1 MTILFLDYDGVLH
14 PNEVYHYHKRGVVL
28 ECDGHALFEHADVL
42 LEILEPHPQVS
53 IVLSTSWVSVLGFD
67 RTKGYLPGAL
77 QKRVRG
83 ATYHSAFNG
92 WWDSA
97 TRYQQI
103 AGYVVRHGLSDWI
116 AVDDDD
122 VGWPDESRHRL
133 VFTKEM
139 AGLGEQ
145 AARKCLAEKLAK
157 GANNS

>member
-28 ECDGHALFEHADVL
+28 ECDEHALFEHAEALVD
-42 LEILEPHPQVS
+42 ILEPHPQVS

-67 RTKGYLPGAL
+67 RTKDYLPGAL

-103 AGYVVRHGLSDWI
+103 AGYVACHGLSDWI
-116 AVDDDD
+116 AVDDND
-122 VGWPDESRHRL
+122 VGCPDESRHHL
-133 VFTKEM
+133 VFTNEM
-139 AGLGEQ
+139 AGQGER
-145 AARKCLAEKLAK
+145 AAQERLAEKLVT
-157 GANNS
+157 GADES